1 MTATWLLTIIA
12 VILIFIEKKT
22 EPLKISSIKTNAHG
36 LVGLIA
42 SILAFIQPFMA
53 FFRPGPNSSK
63 RKIFNYSHLSV
74 GKAAMILSVTAI
86 ILITQL
92 KSVKLDHDSAL
103 YVAIAFAAFYVSFH
117 IILTLISYIVKEKTV
132 KNKIVSGLL
141 VVSALFGTLLAVIL
155 MFYIVK
161 GEKV

>member
-53 FFRPGPNSSK
+53 FLRPGPNSST
-63 RKIFNYSHLSV
+63 RKNFNYSHLSV

-117 IILTLISYIVKEKTV
+117 IILTLISFIVQEKSV
-132 KNKIVSGLL
+132 KNKMISGLL
-141 VVSALFGTLLAVIL
+141 VVSALFGTILAVIL

-161 GEKV
+161 GEKA

>member
-22 EPLKISSIKTNAHG
+22 EPLKMSNIKNNAHG

-53 FFRPGPNSSK
+53 FFRPGPSSSK
-63 RKIFNYSHLSV
+63 RKIFNYFHLSV
-74 GKAAMILSVTAI
+74 GKVAMILSIAAI

-92 KSVKLDHDSAL
+92 KSVKIDHDSAL
-103 YVAIAFAAFYVSFH
+103 YVAIAFAIFYPSIH
-117 IILTLISYIVKEKTV
+117 IILTIVSLVFQKK
-132 KNKIVSGLL
+132 KIVIGLL
-141 VVSALFGTLLAVIL
+141 FFSAFAGAILAAAM
-155 MFYIVK
+155 MFYIVE
-161 GEKV
+161 GEKI